1 MSWAVKLCETY
12 DNCLDKVGIADNNHR
27 ILLPIGYTTVSA
39 HIECTLAHDGSIQ
52 AELIQKADAK
62 TMIPSTIDSSCRSG
76 KDANKVPHPLFD
88 KLYFMAKNLAQYSDE
103 KKLYDSHAIYMQQ
116 LQAWIQLAQGR
127 PGTSLLETLYTY
139 LDKGTL
145 LHDLVE
151 QGILIVDENGRLSKK
166 RMIDTDSI
174 DIFNLV
180 TEQSS
185 AVLRFIVED
194 EDEHFHK
201 LWMEADLIKSFS
213 AYYEPMIEQKGLCYI
228 SGENTSLSTK
238 HPNKIRNVADK
249 AKAISS
255 NDTTNFTYLGLLTD
269 SAQCAGI
276 GYEASQ
282 KIHNALKWLIERQ
295 GKLYGSGE
303 LAIVAWGLKKVEL
316 INPLDNIFDFDDGN
330 EIKIDIQ
337 EDYAYALNKALSGYY
352 TKRFQDPD
360 EDVVIMA
367 LDSATTGRLSI
378 SYYSELKGSAFLQR
392 IGKWYASCAWQNV
405 IRFEKH
411 MDAKGK
417 EIYQRIRYTGT
428 PSIKSIIHCAY
439 GNSVKKEIEKVTTKE
454 LLSCIMDGRKLPY
467 ALVDH
472 ICQRLYKPYTMS
484 SGEYDADLHIGCA
497 VLRKYL
503 NDIASE
509 KEAWIMGLDKQKM
522 DISYLWGRLLAYV
535 QEVEEEALEIMGIKD
550 SETNAERYMRR
561 FQLRPLDTWEQLYLN
576 LHPYQVR
583 LRKNKNN
590 RFKVLNEEMNEL
602 ANTLLNEE
610 KYQLDGALDKCF
622 ILSYCAQLDE
632 LRYKRNKKEESED
645 K

>member
-1 MSWAVKLCETY
+1 M
-12 DNCLDKVGIADNNHR
+12 
-27 ILLPIGYTTVSA
+27 
-39 HIECTLAHDGSIQ
+39 
-52 AELIQKADAK
+52 
-62 TMIPSTIDSSCRSG
+62 
-76 KDANKVPHPLFD
+76 
-88 KLYFMAKNLAQYSDE
+88 
-103 KKLYDSHAIYMQQ
+103 
-116 LQAWIQLAQGR
+116 
-127 PGTSLLETLYTY
+127 
-139 LDKGTL
+139 
-145 LHDLVE
+145 
-151 QGILIVDENGRLSKK
+151 
-166 RMIDTDSI
+166 
-174 DIFNLV
+174 
-180 TEQSS
+180 
-185 AVLRFIVED
+185 
-194 EDEHFHK
+194 
-201 LWMEADLIKSFS
+201 
-213 AYYEPMIEQKGLCYI
+213 
-228 SGENTSLSTK
+228 
-238 HPNKIRNVADK
+238 
-249 AKAISS
+249 ISS

-337 EDYAYALNKALSGYY
+337 EDYAYALNKALLGYY

-439 GNSVKKEIEKVTTKE
+439 GNSVKKEIEKATTKE

-497 VLRKYL
+497 VIRKYL

-509 KEAWIMGLDKQKM
+509 KEAWIMGLDKQKK
-522 DISYLWGRLLAYV
+522 DISYLWGRLLAYA
-535 QEVEEEALEIMGIKD
+535 QEVEKEALETMGVRD
-550 SETNAERYMRR
+550 RETNAERYMRR
-561 FQLRPLDTWEQLYLN
+561 FQLRPLETWEQLYLR
-576 LHPYQVR
+576 LQPYQVR
-583 LRKNKNN
+583 LRKNKNY
-590 RFKVLNEEMNEL
+590 RFKVLNKEMNEL

-632 LRYKRNKKEESED
+632 LRYKTNKQEESED

>member
-1 MSWAVKLCETY
+1 
-12 DNCLDKVGIADNNHR
+12 
-27 ILLPIGYTTVSA
+27 
-39 HIECTLAHDGSIQ
+39 
-52 AELIQKADAK
+52 
-62 TMIPSTIDSSCRSG
+62 MIPSTIDSSCRSG

-116 LQAWIQLAQGR
+116 LQAWIQSAQGR

-151 QGILIVDENGRLSKK
+151 QRILIVDENGRLSKK

-174 DIFNLV
+174 DIFKLV

-194 EDEHFHK
+194 EDKHFHK

-228 SGENTSLSTK
+228 SGKNTSLSTK

-249 AKAISS
+249 AKLISS

-295 GKLYGSGE
+295 GKLYGSGD

-316 INPLDNIFDFDDGN
+316 INPLDNIFDFDDGK
-330 EIKIDIQ
+330 EIKTDIQ

-392 IGKWYASCAWQNV
+392 IGKWYTSCAWQNV

-439 GNSVKKEIEKVTTKE
+439 GNSVEKEIEKTTTKQ

-467 ALVDH
+467 VLVDH
-472 ICQRLYKPYTMS
+472 ICQRLYKPYIMS

-522 DISYLWGRLLAYV
+522 DISYLWGRLLAYAQV
-535 QEVEEEALEIMGIKD
+535 IEKEALEVMEEND
-550 SETNAERYMRR
+550 RETNVERYMRR
-561 FQLRPLDTWEQLYLN
+561 FQLRPLETWGQLYIRLQ
-576 LHPYQVR
+576 PYKEK
-583 LRKNKNN
+583 LRKNKKYRNSL
-590 RFKVLNEEMNEL
+590 KVLNEEMDEL
-602 ANTLLNEE
+602 QALLMNKER
-610 KYQLDGALDKCF
+610 YQLDGALDKCF

-632 LRYKRNKKEESED
+632 LRHKQVNKQEESED